1 MIFFFSDKICNYFG
15 VQIALYF
22 AWLGHYTTALF
33 IPAIVGLLFWV
44 RKLGIKSYLVF
55 MRWTL
60 SHFQFFFYGREE
72 LFEDIAFVIFAFFN
86 VIWATLYLESWK
98 RRSSELAYTWGTAD
112 QRDELL
118 TEPRPQFKVI
128 LPFYRF
134 YTYFNDV
141 SLHF

>member
-1 MIFFFSDKICNYFG
+1 M
-15 VQIALYF
+15 YF

-44 RKLGIKSYLVF
+44 SKKMLIERYIIFHL
-55 MRWTL
+55 L
-60 SHFQFFFYGREE
+60 SFQFFFYGREE

-118 TEPRPQFKVI
+118 TEPRPQFKVM
-128 LPFYRF
+128 
-134 YTYFNDV
+134 
-141 SLHF
+141 S